1 MTIPDPY
8 TGSYAGVHA
17 VVVGAGGFIG
27 RWVARYLCHNGAQ
40 VSLLVRNR
48 ATATEIFRDY
58 QIAGAIYEI
67 DLCDAMQVRRLYTQL
82 RPTITF
88 NLAGYGVD
96 RTERDEAT
104 AYQMNQQL
112 VATLC
117 QAIGAVRQPTW
128 QGQDIVH
135 VGSAAEYGDLPD
147 HLPEDANPKPTTLYG
162 QSKLAGTKALAKGC
176 EQFELKG
183 VTARPFTVYGP
194 GEHDGRL
201 LPSLRHAAQTGE
213 RVPLTHGRQ
222 KRDFVYVEDV
232 AEGLLRLGL
241 AATPPGEV
249 VNLATGVLST
259 VRCFVEVAAEVLA
272 MPAAQLDFGA
282 LPSRPEEMDH
292 LPVTTERLTHWLD
305 WRPSSQLIDGI
316 GKTIAFERMRPHGFV
331 SANKLSHLS

>member
-1 MTIPDPY
+1 MTIAASYTRPY
-8 TGSYAGVHA
+8 TGVHA

-27 RWVARYLCHNGAQ
+27 RWVARYLCHAGAQ

-48 ATATEIFRDY
+48 ATATAIFRNY
-58 QIAGAIYEI
+58 QIAGALYEI
-67 DLCDAMQVRRLYTQL
+67 DLCDAMQVCRLYTQL

-112 VATLC
+112 VVTLC
-117 QAIGAVRQPTW
+117 QAIVAVRQPTW
-128 QGQDIVH
+128 WGQELVH
-135 VGSAAEYGDLPD
+135 VGSAAEYGALTD
-147 HLPEDANPKPTTLYG
+147 HLPEDATPNPTTLYG
-162 QSKLAGTKALAKGC
+162 QSKLAGTRALAQCCQQLG
-176 EQFELKG
+176 LKG

-194 GEHDGRL
+194 GEHDSRL
-201 LPSLRHAAQTGE
+201 LPSLLHAVQTGE

-241 AATPPGEV
+241 APTPPGEV

-259 VRCFVEVAAEVLA
+259 VHSFVEVAANLLA
-272 MPAAQLDFGA
+272 MPPVQLDFGT
-282 LPSRPEEMDH
+282 LPSRAEEMDH
-292 LPVTTERLTHWLD
+292 LPVTIERLTRWLD
-305 WRPSSQLIDGI
+305 WRPSHQLIDGI
-316 GKTIAFERMRPHGFV
+316 GKTIAFERMRRHGFV
-331 SANKLSHLS
+331 